1 MATAAEFVGLMFF
14 ERSVAHAQHLV
25 TSSFSQHKALDDFY
39 NEIVEVADSFAEAY
53 QGKYGP
59 LDGIQLSWATPDAE
73 ISDFLRD
80 GMNWIETNRYMIVP
94 TSDTF
99 LQNLIDEVVAL
110 HATTLDK
117 LRRY

>member
-1 MATAAEFVGLMFF
+1 MAAAAEFVGLMFF

-25 TSSFSQHKALDDFY
+25 TSSFAQHKALDDFY
-39 NEIVEVADSFAEAY
+39 NEIVELADSFAEAY

-59 LDGIQLSWATPDAE
+59 LEGIQLSWAAPDSEIAE
-73 ISDFLRD
+73 FIRD
-80 GMNWIETNRYMIVP
+80 GMNWIETNRFMIAP
-94 TSDTF
+94 TGDTF

-110 HATTLDK
+110 HSTTLDK

>member
-25 TSSFSQHKALDDFY
+25 TSSFSQHKALNDFY
-39 NEIVEVADSFAEAY
+39 DEIVGLADSFAEAY

-59 LDGIQLSWATPDAE
+59 LEGIQLSWATPDSE
-73 ISDFLRD
+73 ISEFIRD
-80 GMNWIETNRYMIVP
+80 GMNWIETNRFMIAP
-94 TSDTF
+94 TTDTF
-99 LQNLIDEVVAL
+99 LQNLIDEVVSL
-110 HATTLDK
+110 HSTTLDK